1 MADQKASALTPFT
14 PIATDIL
21 YGVDDPGVTPVSGV
35 VTISALQTFMEA
47 NLGLN
52 TSALTA
58 GTLADARVAA
68 SNVTQHQAAL
78 SVATSQLTGTVGTS
92 QIADD
97 AVTFPK
103 LLNATQE
110 CLIGAGAAGAF
121 VEVTLGTGLAMAGGV
136 LSASVAGSTGA
147 LAPVRVAAATNITI
161 ASPGATINGVTMASG
176 DRTLHT
182 AQTAGAENGPW
193 VWNGAASAMTRPADF
208 DADADAVPG
217 LIVPVGPEGTAD
229 ADTTWRLVTAGP
241 ITLGTTA
248 LTFALDGDAQAAAVT
263 ANPFTTLAEDDY
275 IGVYDPDNGT
285 LANRETAITY
295 ANLKVELTA
304 DLAFAP
310 LASPNAQTGTTYTL
324 VLGDANDE
332 VTMSNASANVLT
344 IPPNSSVAFPVGTA
358 TFVSQLGAGATSIEG
373 DTGVTVNGVSAGTG
387 TILTQYGGVSLL
399 KIATDTWLMQGAHGG
414 VA

>member
-1 MADQKASALTPFT
+1 MANLPERSAVTGIDGTAL
-14 PIATDIL
+14 L
-21 YGVDDPGVTPVSGV
+21 YVVKDPGGTPSDGKI
-35 VTISALQTFMEA
+35 TLTQLLTDA
-47 NLGLN
+47 GLVAG
-52 TSALTA
+52 TDFLSPAAITAAYQPLDAQLTA
-58 GTLADARVAA
+58 LADYTVLDEDNMA
-68 SNVTQHQAAL
+68 SDSA
-78 SVATSQLTGTVGTS
+78 
-92 QIADD
+92 
-97 AVTFPK
+97 
-103 LLNATQE
+103 
-110 CLIGAGAAGAF
+110 
-121 VEVTLGTGLAMAGGV
+121 TGLPTQQSVKAYV
-136 LSASVAGSTGA
+136 DASVASAGVTGGA

-248 LTFALDGDAQAAAVT
+248 LTFALDGDAMAAALTEDPV
-263 ANPFTTLAEDDY
+263 TTLADDDFF
-275 IGVYDPDNGT
+275 IRLDPNNAT
-285 LANRETAITY
+285 LSSREKTITY

-332 VTMSNASANVLT
+332 VTMSNASANTLT
-344 IPPNSSVAFPVGTA
+344 IPPNSAVAFPVGA
-358 TFVSQLGAGATSIEG
+358 AICVSQLGAGATSIAG

>member
-78 SVATSQLTGTVGTS
+78 SVATTQLTGTVATA

-103 LLNATQE
+103 LLNATQKS
-110 CLIGAGAAGAF
+110 LIGAEAAGAF
-121 VEVTLGTGLAMAGGV
+121 SE
-136 LSASVAGSTGA
+136 
-147 LAPVRVAAATNITI
+147 
-161 ASPGATINGVTMASG
+161 
-176 DRTLHT
+176 
-182 AQTAGAENGPW
+182 
-193 VWNGAASAMTRPADF
+193 
-208 DADADAVPG
+208 
-217 LIVPVGPEGTAD
+217 
-229 ADTTWRLVTAGP
+229 
-241 ITLGTTA
+241 ITLGANIT
-248 LTFALDGDAQAAAVT
+248 LVSGVLDSTGGTDAAAIHDNVSGEISAITEKT
-263 ANPFTTLAEDDY
+263 APVAADLIVIEDSAASNAKKRVQ
-275 IGVYDPDNGT
+275 IGNLGGAGATSWATQTKSTFESGDLFAGFDPDN
-285 LANRETAITY
+285 ADPA
-295 ANLKVELTA
+295 LKEFAVDRTDFFTQLSG
-304 DLAFAP
+304 LYAP

-324 VLGDANDE
+324 VLGDANNE